1 MQKEFSVQNP
11 LGIHSRPAGAL
22 MKKAKLFPCDITVT
36 KGDKTVN
43 GKSIVGLLSLEM
55 RYGDK
60 VTVNTSGEQ
69 EEEALNELGQMLESV
84 LE

>member
-1 MQKEFSVQNP
+1 MEKEFSVQNP

-22 MKKAKLFPCDITVT
+22 MKKAKTFTCDITIA
-36 KGDKTVN
+36 KGDKSVN
-43 GKSIVGLLSLEM
+43 AKSIVGLLSLEM

-60 VTVNTSGEQ
+60 VTVKASGEQ
-69 EEEALNELGQMLESV
+69 EEEAVNELGTMLESV

>member
-1 MQKEFSVQNP
+1 MEKEFSVQNP

-22 MKKAKLFPCDITVT
+22 MKKAKAFTCDITIT
-36 KGDKTVN
+36 KGDKSVN
-43 GKSIVGLLSLEM
+43 AKSIVGLLSLEM

-60 VTVNTSGEQ
+60 VTVKASGEQ
-69 EEEALNELGQMLESV
+69 EEEAVNELGTMLESV